1 MSAFSRSGKLHAKFR
16 SLFRNRAHGPAVAPP
31 DPASANDPEAL
42 RHEIELRDAALRE
55 AEQVIG
61 SLRRELDER
70 RLEVDALRRVGEAVG
85 AIFDI
90 EDMLK
95 VTVDVAIHVTGT
107 DSCQV
112 YLLDPRTNELVLRAA
127 DETGRSMIGRIRLKV
142 GEGITG
148 WAARERKPVAVS
160 RNASADHRFKYF
172 PEIHEEEYQSI
183 LSVPL
188 LSRNRVLGVV
198 NVRTREPRE
207 YSKVQMRLLSS
218 IAGQVAGAIEK
229 ARRTRD
235 LERTAVQLQHLSEV
249 SEAIMSNVYLDDM
262 LFKFVEMT
270 ARAMSYRICTIMLV
284 DHQSQEL
291 VIKATCGSDGKA
303 PIPEYVSK
311 PPVKIGESIA
321 GRAAREGRVMT
332 VADVKKHPH
341 TRFPDIAERAG
352 LTSLASVPLMIK
364 GEVLGVL
371 NCYTERVHEF
381 TPEELTILQALGAQA
396 ALAIQT
402 ARLMIK
408 SAVIQEMHH
417 RVKNN
422 LQQIASLVRLQMRY
436 SAYAT
441 VEEAM
446 NDTLSRIQAI
456 AAVHEL
462 LLSHDLDSVSIGRLA
477 EQILTATKQ
486 SVVAPSKSIV
496 TEVSGPDVRLPL
508 SHATTFALVLNEL
521 VQNAVEHG
529 FRDTSSGRIAV
540 TTIQEGSDIVVTVAN
555 DGSPLPEGF
564 DPTQTGRLGLKI
576 VDSLV
581 RGGLNGTF
589 EMENS
594 DGIVARVRFPAP

>member
-1 MSAFSRSGKLHAKFR
+1 MSPLSRSGKLHAKFR
-16 SLFRNRAHGPAVAPP
+16 NLFRNRSHGPTVPPP
-31 DPASANDPEAL
+31 DPALANDPEAL
-42 RHEIELRDAALRE
+42 RREIELRDEALRE
-55 AEQVIG
+55 AEQAIG
-61 SLRRELDER
+61 ALRRELDER
-70 RLEVDALRRVGEAVG
+70 RLEADALRRVGEAVG
-85 AIFDI
+85 AVFDL

-95 VTVDVAIHVTGT
+95 VTVDVAISVTDT
-107 DSCQV
+107 DSCLV
-112 YLLDPRTNELVLRAA
+112 YLLDPKTNELVLRAA
-127 DETGRSMIGRIRLKV
+127 DDTGRSMIGRIRLKV

-160 RNASADHRFKYF
+160 RNAFADHRFKYF
-172 PEIHEEEYQSI
+172 PEIHEEQYESI

-207 YSKVQMRLLSS
+207 YTKVQMRLLSG

-249 SEAIMSNVYLDDM
+249 SQAIMSNVYLDDM

-270 ARAMSYRICTIMLV
+270 ARAMSYKICTVMLV
-284 DHQSQEL
+284 DHQTQEL
-291 VIKATCGSDGKA
+291 VIKATCGADGRA
-303 PIPEYVSK
+303 PIPEYTSK
-311 PPVKIGESIA
+311 PPVKLGESIA
-321 GRAAREGRVMT
+321 GRAARDGRVMT

-381 TPEELTILQALGAQA
+381 SREELAILQALGAQA

-402 ARLMIK
+402 ARLMLK

-462 LLSHDLDSVSIGRLA
+462 LLRHDLDSVSIGRLA

-486 SVVAPSKSIV
+486 SVVEPGKSIV
-496 TEVSGPDVRLPL
+496 TDVSGPEVRLPL

-529 FRDTSSGRIAV
+529 FRDSSSGRISITTEV
-540 TTIQEGSDIVVTVAN
+540 TGNEIIVTVAN
-555 DGSPLPEGF
+555 DGHPLPEGF
-564 DPTQTGRLGLKI
+564 DPTKTGRLGLKI
-576 VDSLV
+576 VDNLV
-581 RGGLNGTF
+581 RSGLEGAFRMAND
-589 EMENS
+589 N
-594 DGIVARVRFPAP
+594 GIVAQVRFPVP